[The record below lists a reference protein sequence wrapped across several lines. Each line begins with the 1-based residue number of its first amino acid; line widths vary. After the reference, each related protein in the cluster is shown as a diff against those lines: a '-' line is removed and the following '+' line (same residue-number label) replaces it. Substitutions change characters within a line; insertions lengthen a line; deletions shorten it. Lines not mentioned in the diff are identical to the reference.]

1 MDPGISP
8 TCVLE
13 IRRDLRIVA
22 AMTTALAL
30 CVDWMA
36 QAICRGRSELFFAPY
51 AERPQARERREK
63 IAASLCKSC
72 PVHDQC
78 LQYARDNREYG
89 FWGGENELERHN
101 AGFTLDDPI
110 GLPRSDR

>member
-1 MDPGISP
+1 M
-8 TCVLE
+8 LE
-13 IRRDLRIVA
+13 IARGPRIVA
-22 AMTTALAL
+22 VMTTAALAL

-36 QAICRGRSELFFAPY
+36 QAICRGRSELFFPPF

-63 IAASLCKSC
+63 IAASLCRNC
-72 PVHDQC
+72 PVNQQC
-78 LQYARDNREYG
+78 MDYGRQHREYG

-110 GLPRSDR
+110 GLPRADG